1 MNLKQLGI
9 LGIGTVVGLT
19 VSAGLISTNA
29 NPNTNINLIT
39 SEEAKEIILKKVP
52 NGTFTEFSFD
62 SDEKTPKYDS
72 TVIKDNIEYEVDIDA
87 KTGEVIKF
95 EKEKISIN
103 KTSTNSSVSTNNT
116 TTNSNNTANSSA
128 TNNNTV
134 SNNTATNTQN
144 NNVNS
149 ANAKASTTLIG
160 EAKAKQ
166 IMLDKVPGATFRT
179 FYLDNDYTPEYEG
192 ELIKGNVEYDITV
205 DAKTGKI
212 IDYSEEIIKT
222 QTQQPSNNT
231 NNTVQQAP
239 TQPSNTQTSSSLI
252 GEAKAKQIM
261 LNKVPGATF
270 RTFYLDNDYTPEY
283 EGELI
288 KDNVEYDISV
298 DAKTGKIIE
307 FSQEALYDND
317 DRYDDDRY
325 DDDYD
330 DRYDNDYDDDD
341 YDDGYDD

>member
-29 NPNTNINLIT
+29 NPNANINLIT

-62 SDEKTPKYDS
+62 SDDKTPKYDS
-72 TVIKDNIEYEVDIDA
+72 TVIKDNIEYEVDVDA

-103 KTSTNSSVSTNNT
+103 KTSTNSSVSTNNAT
-116 TTNSNNTANSSA
+116 TTNNNSNNTANSSA
-128 TNNNTV
+128 TNNNTA
-134 SNNTATNTQN
+134 SNTQN
-144 NNVNS
+144 NTVNN
-149 ANAKASTTLIG
+149 ANTKASTSLIG

-166 IMLDKVPGATFRT
+166 IMLD
-179 FYLDNDYTPEYEG
+179 
-192 ELIKGNVEYDITV
+192 
-205 DAKTGKI
+205 
-212 IDYSEEIIKT
+212 
-222 QTQQPSNNT
+222 
-231 NNTVQQAP
+231 
-239 TQPSNTQTSSSLI
+239 
-252 GEAKAKQIM
+252 
-261 LNKVPGATF
+261 KVPGATF

-330 DRYDNDYDDDD
+330 YDYDDDD
-341 YDDGYDD
+341 RYDD